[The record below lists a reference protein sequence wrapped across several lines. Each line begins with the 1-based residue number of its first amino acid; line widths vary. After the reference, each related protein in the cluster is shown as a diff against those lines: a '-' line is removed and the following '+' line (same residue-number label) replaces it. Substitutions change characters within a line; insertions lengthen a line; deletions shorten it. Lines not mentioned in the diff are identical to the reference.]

1 MKIGRRDRDMLR
13 FEGGKGDRRSIGRI
27 IISLKLRLT
36 RPQRHEKVFI
46 FLVNEQFVSTFIE
59 DLSFN
64 CRPEGV

>member
-59 DLSFN
+59 VIVDLKVF
-64 CRPEGV
+64 E